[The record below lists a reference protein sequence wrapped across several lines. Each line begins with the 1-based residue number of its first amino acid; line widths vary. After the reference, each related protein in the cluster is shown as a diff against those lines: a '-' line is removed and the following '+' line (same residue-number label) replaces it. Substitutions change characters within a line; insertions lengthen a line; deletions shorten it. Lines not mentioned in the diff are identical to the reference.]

1 MQNQPIAP
9 AMLASQMMP
18 VPAPFIVG
26 DHLALDFLNTIA
38 APRDAPIEWIG
49 CGADLLDWLHHVGV
63 LDGTEVARIV
73 ATFSACDLDAIA
85 VEAMSLREWFRE
97 VLGRIKQN
105 GRAVLAPADLARL
118 NATLS
123 HDATVA
129 RLEMAPDGK
138 GLQLVS
144 RHAWL
149 KPAELLVPIASA
161 MADLLSEG
169 ETQLVRR
176 CENPVCTLWFY
187 DRTKG
192 HRRRWC
198 SQAVCGNRAKVA
210 AFRVRKRLER

>member
-1 MQNQPIAP
+1 MENQHNTASV
-9 AMLASQMMP
+9 LASQMDP
-18 VPAPFIVG
+18 PPAPFIVG

-38 APRDAPIEWIG
+38 APRGAPIEWIG
-49 CGADLLDWLHHVGV
+49 CGADLLDWLRHVGV
-63 LDGTEVARIV
+63 LNGADVARIAARFAAV
-73 ATFSACDLDAIA
+73 DLDAIA
-85 VEAMSLREWFRE
+85 LEAMSLREWFRQ

-105 GRAVLAPADLARL
+105 GRAVLAPSDLARL
-118 NATLS
+118 NTALS

-129 RLEMAPDGK
+129 QLEMSADGK
-138 GLQLVS
+138 GLQMVS
-144 RHAWL
+144 RHAWRA
-149 KPAELLVPIASA
+149 PAELLVPIASA
-161 MADLLSEG
+161 MADLLSQG